1 MPEPLDAAWIG
12 LAGVVVGLLSAHFGE
27 WLQWRRDRG
36 ERKQARELELKRELY
51 LPLIGAFTEASA
63 IIVAIPQTAP
73 DKLSS
78 LTLSQEAQRALSAK
92 DLIANKAVITSV
104 GAAAKQLALSL
115 SRLMVTKMEEVT
127 LTTDLRYLAQS
138 IEQLNSENTQIN
150 RHVESLIAQGEDR
163 TQIGIYNERFRANQA
178 RLEEL
183 FPEQDRKQNLKNEI
197 LQRLQ
202 KDSIKELIELVA
214 KTAHAVVAIRNDLQL
229 PDETAA
235 ILEYYREST
244 KEIGNL
250 FPEFVDEIWGFVNK
264 TIEGERKLA
273 NQ

>member
-1 MPEPLDAAWIG
+1 MISLKTQLYPHQVAAVEKLKRVKVGALYMEQGTGKTRTALELIKLRLDAGKINS
-12 LAGVVVGLLSAHFGE
+12 VI
-27 WLQWRRDRG
+27 WLC
-36 ERKQARELELKRELY
+36 
-51 LPLIGAFTEASA
+51 PC
-63 IIVAIPQTAP
+63 
-73 DKLSS
+73 
-78 LTLSQEAQRALSAK
+78 
-92 DLIANKAVITSV
+92 SV
-104 GAAAKQLALSL
+104 
-115 SRLMVTKMEEVT
+115 
-127 LTTDLRYLAQS
+127 
-138 IEQLNSENTQIN
+138 
-150 RHVESLIAQGEDR
+150 
-163 TQIGIYNERFRANQA
+163 
-178 RLEEL
+178 
-183 FPEQDRKQNLKNEI
+183 KQNLKNEI

-250 FPEFVDEIWGFVNK
+250 FPEFVDEIWGVVNK

>member
-250 FPEFVDEIWGFVNK
+250 FPEFVDEIWGVVNK